1 MSFSDRIIQLKNE
14 RKLLQKDIASSIGLS
29 LRAYQYY
36 EKGQK
41 EPTLSVLLRLADYF
55 DVSLD
60 YLVGLSDTPICFATC
75 TCVRPEFFRF
85 SISLM
90 FFTTP
95 CSFQH

>member
-1 MSFSDRIIQLKNE
+1 MIRLGIDFGGLVMSFSDRIIQLKNE

-60 YLVGLSDTPICFATC
+60 YLVGRSDDP
-75 TCVRPEFFRF
+75 VRR
-85 SISLM
+85 
-90 FFTTP
+90 
-95 CSFQH
+95 

>member
-1 MSFSDRIIQLKNE
+1 MIRLGIDFGGLAMSFSDRIIQLKNE
-14 RKLLQKDIASSIGLS
+14 RKLLQKDIASSVGLS

-60 YLVGLSDTPICFATC
+60 YLVGLSDTPE
-75 TCVRPEFFRF
+75 RR
-85 SISLM
+85 
-90 FFTTP
+90 
-95 CSFQH
+95 

>member
-1 MSFSDRIIQLKNE
+1 MSFSDRIIQLKKE
-14 RKLLQKDIASSIGLS
+14 RKLLQKNIASSVGLS

-60 YLVGLSDTPICFATC
+60 YLVGLSDTPE
-75 TCVRPEFFRF
+75 RR
-85 SISLM
+85 
-90 FFTTP
+90 
-95 CSFQH
+95 

>member
-14 RKLLQKDIASSIGLS
+14 RKLLQKDIASSVGVS
-29 LRAYQYY
+29 LRAYQYH

-60 YLVGLSDTPICFATC
+60 YLVGLSDTPE
-75 TCVRPEFFRF
+75 RR
-85 SISLM
+85 
-90 FFTTP
+90 
-95 CSFQH
+95 

>member
-14 RKLLQKDIASSIGLS
+14 RKLLQKDIASSVGLS

-60 YLVGLSDTPICFATC
+60 YLVGLSDTPAW
-75 TCVRPEFFRF
+75 RF
-85 SISLM
+85 LTSFIKLIGSLCNLSKARDLSLRQ
-90 FFTTP
+90 P
-95 CSFQH
+95 